1 MFIFYVEERLMQ
13 REYILTGSFLYT
25 RHLLFRSLLI
35 ISGPKRNSICTVAT
49 PFPLFFFLFPQRT
62 SSPLQEI
69 RRKFT
74 LIESGHNMI
83 NHRSREIL
91 QGNAEIG
98 QRRFSQS
105 HGTIRKGHGQSRLN
119 PSGLHFLHVIT
130 VPKVVFSFLFRQAT
144 GFFGNIGAPGQV
156 GAFRFPPWSAS
167 RQSQAR

>member
-1 MFIFYVEERLMQ
+1 MVEFIHQTLITRVSTNYLKSKKFH
-13 REYILTGSFLYT
+13 LYSSNV
-25 RHLLFRSLLI
+25 L
-35 ISGPKRNSICTVAT
+35 
-49 PFPLFFFLFPQRT
+49 LFFFLFPQRT
-62 SSPLQEI
+62 SSPY
-69 RRKFT
+69 RKFA
-74 LIESGHNMI
+74 ENSHYWSGHNTI
-83 NHRSREIL
+83 SHWSREIL

-130 VPKVVFSFLFRQAT
+130 VPKVVFSFLFCQAT

-156 GAFRFPPWSAS
+156 GAFCFHPWSAS